1 MSHRPA
7 VLEPAALA
15 ELSRDPCRAISE
27 EGIVCL
33 ECGRMFRHLT
43 NTHLDRHGLTS
54 DEYKLRF
61 GYNGRRALMA
71 LSVRRAHA
79 SNAVRLGLADLIRA
93 RPIVANP
100 SLRWRGGSRDRTLE
114 ESLRRR
120 ESGQNQQARPLRD
133 SRGRFVPAPAAV
145 PVEA

>member
-1 MSHRPA
+1 M
-7 VLEPAALA
+7 EPAALA
-15 ELSRDPCRAISE
+15 ELSRDPRRAVSE

-33 ECGRMFRHLT
+33 ECGRVFRHLT
-43 NTHLDRHGLTS
+43 NTHLDQHGLTS

-79 SNAVRLGLADLIRA
+79 TNAVRLGLANLIRE

-100 SLRWRGGSRDRTLE
+100 LLRWRGGSRERTLE

-120 ESGQNQQARPLRD
+120 ESGRHQRTPPPRD
-133 SRGRFVPAPAAV
+133 SRGRFVPAVVAV
-145 PVEA
+145 TVEA